1 MRTMHRVAL
10 APWIRRGLE
19 AGLVGA
25 LLSGATLVA
34 FRFSRPDPRVAL
46 PHGLDGAMILVP
58 ALLALGVLT
67 VSYPT
72 FLAATRSDAVL
83 GGVAAFLV
91 AADLLMAVSLVAGAS
106 IWVNLLSRPLPLG
119 TVAAALAVP
128 AGAAGLLF
136 GQLTTPLGFGRS
148 AGVRSAAVA
157 GGACMVL
164 AVLGAFVS

>member
-1 MRTMHRVAL
+1 MHRLPL
-10 APWIRRGLE
+10 APWVRHGLE
-19 AGLVGA
+19 AGLAGG

-34 FRFSRPDPRVAL
+34 FRFGRSDPRLTL

-58 ALLALGVLT
+58 ALLALSVFT

-72 FLAATRSDAVL
+72 FLAATRGDAVL
-83 GGVAAFLV
+83 GGVAAFLIG
-91 AADLLMAVSLVAGAS
+91 ADLLMAVSLVAGAS

-128 AGAAGLLF
+128 AGAVGLVF

-148 AGVRSAAVA
+148 AGVRSAAAA